1 MHEKTLSSQTHFQ
14 GRIIRLETQQVELAD
29 GSRAYR
35 ELIRH
40 PGAVCVLLRGPDGQ
54 LVLVRQ
60 FRKAV
65 EQVLLE
71 VVAGI
76 LEPGEDPDACARREV
91 REETGFD
98 VARLQ
103 RLGVIHPT
111 PGYVDERITCYY
123 AEAAGP
129 RAASDLDEDER
140 LETVLITDAHFAA
153 LVRSGEVTDGK
164 TLAAW
169 ALFREMQRGE

>member
-1 MHEKTLSSQTHFQ
+1 MHEKTLSSQTHFR

-29 GSRAYR
+29 GSQAYR

-40 PGAVCVLLRGPDGQ
+40 PGAVCVLLRGPDRQ
-54 LVLVRQ
+54 FVLIRQ

-65 EQVLLE
+65 EQVMLE

-76 LEPGEDPDACARREV
+76 LEPGEDPEACARREV
-91 REETGFD
+91 LEETGFA
-98 VARLQ
+98 VSRLQ

-123 AEAAGP
+123 AEAVGP
-129 RAASDLDEDER
+129 RMPCKLDEDER
-140 LETVLITDAHFAA
+140 LESVTLAESALAA
-153 LVRSGEVTDGK
+153 MVRAGEVTDGK

-169 ALFREMQRGE
+169 ALYRETMKV